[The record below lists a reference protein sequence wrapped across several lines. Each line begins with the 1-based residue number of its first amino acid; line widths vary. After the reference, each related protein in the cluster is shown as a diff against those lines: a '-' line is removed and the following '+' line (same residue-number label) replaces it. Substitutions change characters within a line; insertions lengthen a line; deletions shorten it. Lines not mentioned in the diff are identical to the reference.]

1 MTKAVVPI
9 GETMRAAINL
19 HLTFRGDFKNWLTK
33 RSRNLKPQIKFY
45 LLPITWS
52 YFILCQVQGIETNFE
67 SVYSHIYKYEKKLN
81 QLRLQMWVS
90 QVATVIIFYLF
101 LLVVLFV
108 GIYAVAIAFKIAG
121 IWGAISSIVLLIFVY
136 VIGFY
141 WVLRSLQWNRFA
153 TLDLIYNP
161 DRKVEE
167 VGRDLRQ
174 LLRNFNININ
184 WLDFLANL
192 VIANVSIIP
201 TIILITISNFFSFR
215 GVMGYGVTGL
225 SLAVMIYWVTEV
237 YYFRSALNAYYYYKL
252 RCLREGWD
260 LSLRGKKMEIERK
273 VKLLT
278 PENVE
283 LEFNLAGIGNR
294 ALALLIDYGIL
305 FLTLFCLFFVWISV
319 RFQLQDGDMNDDLLK
334 WFDALMFILSFVIY
348 TGYFVYFETVWNGQT
363 PGKRF
368 TKIRVIKADGRPLGL
383 QQASLRALLRPFD
396 DFFSLGVLFIVFHKT
411 EKRIGDIVAQT
422 IVIQEPRRPLT
433 IAIDISNNGHNAKKE
448 WTSLGVNDR
457 LTIQDF
463 AVVKDYLQ
471 RRHNFSAKARSEV
484 SDRLLRQLQDKLDI
498 REIPLGF
505 TADEHL
511 EAIYL
516 SYTKYES

>member
-1 MTKAVVPI
+1 MI
-9 GETMRAAINL
+9 
-19 HLTFRGDFKNWLTK
+19 
-33 RSRNLKPQIKFY
+33 Q
-45 LLPITWS
+45 
-52 YFILCQVQGIETNFE
+52 
-67 SVYSHIYKYEKKLN
+67 
-81 QLRLQMWVS
+81 
-90 QVATVIIFYLF
+90 
-101 LLVVLFV
+101 
-108 GIYAVAIAFKIAG
+108 
-121 IWGAISSIVLLIFVY
+121 
-136 VIGFY
+136 
-141 WVLRSLQWNRFA
+141 SLQWTRFA
-153 TLDLIYNP
+153 ALDLVCNP

-174 LLRNFNININ
+174 LLRNFNIDIN

-192 VIANVSIIP
+192 VIANISIIP
-201 TIILITISNFFSFR
+201 ILILITISSFFSFR
-215 GVMGYGVTGL
+215 GVMGYGVIGV
-225 SLAVMIYWVTEV
+225 SLAVMIYWLREI
-237 YYFRSALNAYYYYKL
+237 YYFRSTLNAYFYYKL

-305 FLTLFCLFFVWISV
+305 FLVLFCLSFVWFSV
-319 RFQLQDGDMNDDLLK
+319 NRQLEESNASNELTK
-334 WFDALMFILSFVIY
+334 WFNALMFILFFVIY

-396 DFFSLGVLFIVFHKT
+396 DFFSLGVLFIIFHKT

>member
-33 RSRNLKPQIKFY
+33 RSRKIKPKIKFN
-45 LLPITWS
+45 LLPVVWS
-52 YFILCQVQGIETNFE
+52 HAVVRQVQGIGGDFE
-67 SVYSHIYKYEKKLN
+67 SIYSEIYAQKHKLE
-81 QLRLQMWVS
+81 RLTIWVCLH
-90 QVATVIIFYLF
+90 QVGTVVILYICLF
-101 LLVVLFV
+101 LALTV
-108 GIYAVAIAFKIAG
+108 GTFAVITISKWGG
-121 IWGAISSIVLLIFVY
+121 IWLGLVSATLLTVGCGIS
-136 VIGFY
+136 FY
-141 WVLRSLQWNRFA
+141 SMIQSLQWTRFA
-153 TLDLIYNP
+153 ALDLVCNP

-174 LLRNFNININ
+174 LLRNFNIDIN

-192 VIANVSIIP
+192 VIANISIIP
-201 TIILITISNFFSFR
+201 ILILITISSFFSFR
-215 GVMGYGVTGL
+215 GVMGYGVIGV
-225 SLAVMIYWVTEV
+225 SLAVMIYWLREI
-237 YYFRSALNAYYYYKL
+237 YYFRSTLNAYFYYKL

-305 FLTLFCLFFVWISV
+305 FLVLLCLYFVWFSV
-319 RFQLQDGDMNDDLLK
+319 NRQLEESNASNELTK
-334 WFDALMFILSFVIY
+334 WFNALMFILFFVIY

-396 DFFSLGVLFIVFHKT
+396 DFFSLGVLFIIFHKT